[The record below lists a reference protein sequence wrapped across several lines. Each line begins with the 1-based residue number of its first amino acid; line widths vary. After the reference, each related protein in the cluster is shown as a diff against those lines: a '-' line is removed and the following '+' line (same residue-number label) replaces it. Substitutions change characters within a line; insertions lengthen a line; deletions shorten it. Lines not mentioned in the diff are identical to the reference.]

1 MGATVPLQIRQVEVF
16 RAVMS
21 TGTVSAAAQ
30 LLGMSQP
37 AATQLLK
44 ALEASTRLSLFE
56 RTGGRLRPTPEGTA
70 LYSEVKRSFR
80 GLEELDHAVAGL
92 RGFNLGRLQVATMQ
106 ALSGRLFSRAV
117 RDFHAGH
124 PGVRISLQVRTS
136 DEVRDL
142 VLSGRM
148 DFGVVADGSNTSGLR
163 SSTFYRV
170 PAVCAFPAGHRFER
184 LDVVTPQD
192 LVGEPFVAHN
202 PENRTRLML
211 ERVLQAA
218 GLALDIVLETP
229 NSATLC
235 TAALEGV
242 GVALVNPLTALDHL
256 PAGLRIRPFSPA
268 ITFHTTMVFPPA
280 QPQSELS
287 RRFVAALRKRLALE
301 LDNPAFGSA
310 KA

>member
-1 MGATVPLQIRQVEVF
+1 
-16 RAVMS
+16 MS
-21 TGTVSAAAQ
+21 TGTVSSAGQ

-44 ALEASTRLSLFE
+44 ALEASTGLRLFE
-56 RTGGRLRPTPEGTA
+56 RVSGRLRPTPEATA
-70 LYSEVKRSFR
+70 LYAEVKRAFR

-92 RGFNLGRLQVATMQ
+92 RGFNLGRLQIGAMQ
-106 ALSGRLFSRAV
+106 ALSGHLFSRAI
-117 RDFHAGH
+117 RDFHVDH

-163 SSTFYRV
+163 SSTFYRL
-170 PAVCAFPAGHRFER
+170 PGVCAFPAGHRFER
-184 LDVVTPQD
+184 LDVVT
-192 LVGEPFVAHN
+192 LEHLGEEPFVAHN

-211 ERVLQAA
+211 ERALKAA
-218 GLALDIVLETP
+218 GLGINIVLETP

-242 GVALVNPLTALDHL
+242 GVALVNPLTALDYL
-256 PAGLRIRPFSPA
+256 PAGLQIRPISAPV
-268 ITFHTTMVFPPA
+268 TFHTTLVFPPA

-287 RRFVAALRKRLALE
+287 RRFVTTLRKRLALE
-301 LDNPAFGSA
+301 LENLGRVIGRLA
-310 KA
+310 